1 MGGYSKEKMSGGRR
15 KKKEE
20 ENREGQGGKQYKG
33 FCRHQIRRRLNTRG
47 SIEGGERGREDGDK
61 KR

>member
-1 MGGYSKEKMSGGRR
+1 MSGGRR